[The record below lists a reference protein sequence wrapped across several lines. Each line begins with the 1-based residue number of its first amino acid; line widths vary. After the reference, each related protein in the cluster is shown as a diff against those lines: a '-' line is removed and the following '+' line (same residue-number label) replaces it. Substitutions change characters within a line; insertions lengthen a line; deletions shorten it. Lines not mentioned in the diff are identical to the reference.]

1 MSGGAEKP
9 QGWRVVRTN
18 TVFRRR
24 FGLLA
29 FWCLLLAAQ
38 PLAAGE
44 QDPFEDLERP
54 KQRDPFE
61 GLEQPAPPEPSRKEP
76 ARPGE
81 KGWLDRFFHDNFTFK
96 KELYSQFSY
105 SDDLPDSRSVYSRQS
120 VGFEVLKK
128 FSTRT
133 STVAAVNVQGR
144 FVRRDNYF
152 EVVND
157 MEGAEREGWSL
168 EVHNAYLDLYN
179 ILNPVL
185 DETAKGEQV
194 GRFNLRLGRFYLPF
208 GINLQTD
215 THGTLLQLSND
226 RNFGFERDWY
236 AGLWGAL
243 NSDVNYDVYY
253 LLGTGYDLSFKGQSG
268 MLGARF
274 SLANRYLNRY
284 GLEAGLAVMAGQRV
298 AKDATMRSPSVAA
311 ESDGNK
317 IVDTLRVG
325 LDWRYTRSVP
335 TGSLAFTTELSG
347 GEDTSDGLFTQL
359 HQLEYL
365 NRGRHWGLDT
375 QYRRF
380 WQDIRSRPAGG
391 PGMEAGR
398 PRKADSSLFGEF
410 TWYFRNDLGNTN
422 LHWIKLN
429 VERQLERQ
437 QGRKNTIL
445 TLQYYRYW

>member
-1 MSGGAEKP
+1 VCSS
-9 QGWRVVRTN
+9 
-18 TVFRRR
+18 
-24 FGLLA
+24 
-29 FWCLLLAAQ
+29 
-38 PLAAGE
+38 
-44 QDPFEDLERP
+44 DL
-54 KQRDPFE
+54 
-61 GLEQPAPPEPSRKEP
+61 
-76 ARPGE
+76 
-81 KGWLDRFFHDNFTFK
+81 
-96 KELYSQFSY
+96 
-105 SDDLPDSRSVYSRQS
+105 
-120 VGFEVLKK
+120 
-128 FSTRT
+128 
-133 STVAAVNVQGR
+133 
-144 FVRRDNYF
+144 
-152 EVVND
+152 
-157 MEGAEREGWSL
+157 
-168 EVHNAYLDLYN
+168 
-179 ILNPVL
+179 
-185 DETAKGEQV
+185 
-194 GRFNLRLGRFYLPF
+194 

-274 SLANRYLNRY
+274 SLANQYLNRY

-298 AKDATMRSPSVAA
+298 AKDATMRSLSVAA

-347 GEDTSDGLFTQL
+347 GEDAPDGLFTQL

-365 NRGRHWGLDT
+365 NRGRHWGLAT

-380 WQDIRSRPAGG
+380 WQDIRSGPAGG
-391 PGMEAGR
+391 PGMEACR
-398 PRKADSSLFGEF
+398 PRKADSSAFGEF
-410 TWYFRNDLGNTN
+410 TWYFRNDFGNTN

-429 VERQLERQ
+429 VEQQLERQ
-437 QGRKNTIL
+437 QGKKNTIL